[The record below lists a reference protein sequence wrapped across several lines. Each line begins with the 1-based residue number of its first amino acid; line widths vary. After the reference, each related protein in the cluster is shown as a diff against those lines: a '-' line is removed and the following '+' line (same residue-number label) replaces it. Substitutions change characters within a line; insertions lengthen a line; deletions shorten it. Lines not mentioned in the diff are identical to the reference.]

1 MKRRAKTGASNA
13 AVAIDW
19 RKGEQLAPDVFTSE
33 PSRRRFLHWM
43 AVAGA
48 GVILP
53 APELLAQATSALTA
67 TKGRIDVHHH
77 LLPPFYAKVMEKE
90 IAASGRPLPPW
101 TPEKSLE
108 AMDRNG
114 IATAMISPFLRL
126 VQDSLSDKSERA
138 RTLARQHNE
147 YGAQLVKDHPGRFG
161 LFAALPLPDPEGSL
175 REIAYAFDTL
185 KVDGIGLW
193 TSYLDKWPGDS
204 SFAPV
209 FEELNRRQAAVF
221 FHPAAA
227 SCCRNL
233 IPGVGENIAEYDFDT
248 TRAITSL
255 LTNNA
260 FTRYP
265 NIHFIFCHSGGTMP
279 VLAERID
286 EFLPRRGPGGAPGG
300 VLRELKQIYYDVAH
314 ATYPEPLSALTKLV
328 PTSQILFGSDF
339 PIVDFPA
346 TTIGL
351 DHFGFS
357 ANDLQAIN
365 RGNAERLFPRL
376 KV

>member
-1 MKRRAKTGASNA
+1 MRRPKTGARIA
-13 AVAIDW
+13 TAVTD
-19 RKGEQLAPDVFTSE
+19 RQSDEQLAPEVFPSE
-33 PSRRRFLHWM
+33 PSRRRFLHLM
-43 AVAGA
+43 AAAGA
-48 GVILP
+48 GAILP
-53 APELLAQATSALTA
+53 AGELLAQASSAIA
-67 TKGRIDVHHH
+67 PTKGRIDVHHH
-77 LLPPFYAKVMEKE
+77 LLPPFYMKVMEKE
-90 IAASGRPLPPW
+90 IAASGRSLPPW

-175 REIAYAFDTL
+175 REIAYAYDTL
-185 KVDGIGLW
+185 TVDGIGLW
-193 TSYLDKWPGDS
+193 TSYLDKWPGDAA
-204 SFAPV
+204 FAPV
-209 FEELNRRQAAVF
+209 FEELNRRRAVVF

-233 IPGVGENIAEYDFDT
+233 IPGVGENVAEYDFDT

-279 VLAERID
+279 VLAKRID
-286 EFLPRRGPGGAPGG
+286 EFLPRKGGGGAPGG
-300 VLRELKQIYYDVAH
+300 VLKELKQIYYDVAH
-314 ATYPEPLSALTKLV
+314 ATYPEPLSALTKLI

-346 TTIGL
+346 TTVGL

-357 ANDLQAIN
+357 ATDLQAIN